1 MLIQLS
7 IRNIAL
13 IEALDLQFGPGL
25 TTVTGETGAGKS
37 ITFDALGLLLGD
49 RATGDMIRAGEDDAQ
64 VVGVFVLGSEAGG
77 IEEIVRD
84 AGIDWDPEVLVV
96 RRSLSRRSASRVFVN
111 DVPAT
116 VQLLARIGPM
126 LADRVGQHAQ
136 ITLMGADA
144 QRAIVDTFGDYRHL
158 LDDMRNAH
166 ETWRRSVTALADL
179 EKAADERASRID
191 YLRFQRAEIAA
202 LELREGEYDE
212 LEKKI
217 DRSRNAEK
225 LLQSASVAVNTLS
238 EGEPNA
244 RSLLGQTIDAVGRAA
259 VLDERVEPVLEALR
273 AVAESL
279 DDASHDLARW
289 AEGLD
294 GDGDIDQLVAR
305 HEQIRKA
312 MRRFGDDEAGLI
324 AKLSSLN
331 AEVHTLEN
339 FEESL
344 EQARQNAA
352 AARERALRAAELLE
366 AARAEAARRLFD
378 AVLSTL
384 KDLALQRARLE
395 WTRVGETLHA
405 HGLGDSEILFSAN
418 PGQPP
423 APLRKTASGGELSR
437 ILLAFKVALAHRQAV
452 STVVFDEVDTG
463 IGGATAEV
471 VGRLLATLGQHTQV
485 ICITHQPQVAVYG
498 HMHLHASKMVE
509 GERTT
514 TALNVLSSEDRAQ
527 EVARMLGGL
536 DVGEVTVEHARQL
549 LRVAQAHTNGGA

>member
-366 AARAEAARRLFD
+366 TARAEAARRLFD

-395 WTRVGETLHA
+395 WARVGETLHA

>member
-13 IEALDLQFGPGL
+13 IETLDLQFGPGL

-37 ITFDALGLLLGD
+37 ITFDALGLILGD
-49 RATGDMIRAGEDDAQ
+49 RANADMIRAGEDDAQ
-64 VVGVFVLGSEAGG
+64 VVGVFVLGEDAQG
-77 IEEIVRD
+77 IEEIVKE
-84 AGIDWDPEVLVV
+84 AGIEWDPEVLVV

-116 VQLLARIGPM
+116 VQLLSRIGPL

-136 ITLMGADA
+136 ITLMDADA
-144 QRAIVDTFGDYRHL
+144 QRSIVDAYGDYAGL
-158 LDDMRNAH
+158 SDDMRDAW
-166 ETWRRSVTALADL
+166 EAWRLSVNALAEL
-179 EKAADERASRID
+179 ERAADERASRID

-225 LLQSASVAVNTLS
+225 LLKSASTAVNTLS

-244 RSLLGQTIDAVGRAA
+244 RSLLGQTIEAVGRAA
-259 VLDERVEPVLEALR
+259 VLDDRVEAVLEALR
-273 AVAESL
+273 SVAESL

-289 AEGLD
+289 ADGLD
-294 GDGDIDQLVAR
+294 ADGDIDQLVAR
-305 HEQIRKA
+305 HEKIRKA
-312 MRRFGDDEAGLI
+312 MRRFGDDEQGLI
-324 AKLSSLN
+324 AKLSSLETEIH
-331 AEVHTLEN
+331 ALEN

-344 EQARQNAA
+344 EQARHAA
-352 AARERALRAAELLE
+352 NKARARALTTAQVLE
-366 AARAEAARRLFD
+366 EARADAARRLFD
-378 AVLSTL
+378 AVLLTL
-384 KDLALQRARLE
+384 RDLSLQRARLE
-395 WTRVGETLHA
+395 WRRTGDALHA

-437 ILLAFKVALAHRQAV
+437 ILLAFKVALAHRQQV

-463 IGGATAEV
+463 IGGATAEI
-471 VGRLLATLGQHTQV
+471 VGRLLATLGHHSQV

-498 HMHLHASKMVE
+498 RMHLHASKRVE
-509 GERTT
+509 GDRTT
-514 TALNVLSSEDRAQ
+514 TALNVLSSEERAQ

-536 DVGEVTVEHARQL
+536 DVSDVTVEHARQL
-549 LRVAQAHTNGGA
+549 LRVAQAHSEGGA